1 MRTPRGDEHSHAV
14 PSPDRLW
21 VLLISAFDLGHQ
33 PFGLAS
39 PAAWLAAEGAQVA
52 CLDLA
57 APSSSIACG
66 NWQP

>member
-1 MRTPRGDEHSHAV
+1 MTQLMSAAKSDPAGLPAAAG
-14 PSPDRLW
+14 PS

-39 PAAWLAAEGAQVA
+39 PAAWLAAEGARVA

-57 APSSSIACG
+57 
-66 NWQP
+66 